1 MMDHGIPA
9 QRPAIDPHPGLW
21 EIPLGNYVAPPDSE
35 CERYGIPPGLR
46 SALAKRQDYFQAENG
61 EITGMDWNLWNE
73 YAMTPAEFLATLKYT
88 LDLHLNGNRSP
99 MTVGFHSELYT
110 IRRDGKTDPGIILS
124 RRAAVEAF
132 LAYAL
137 SKPEV
142 RLVDHRELLA
152 WLAHPVL
159 LRRE

>member
-1 MMDHGIPA
+1 MRA
-9 QRPAIDPHPGLW
+9 T
-21 EIPLGNYVAPPDSE
+21 
-35 CERYGIPPGLR
+35 
-46 SALAKRQDYFQAENG
+46 LAKRKDYFQVENG

-88 LDLHLNGNRSP
+88 LDLHLEGNRSP

-110 IRRDGKTDPGIILS
+110 IRRDGKTDADLIRA

-142 RLVDHRELLA
+142 RLVDHRELLE
-152 WLAHPVL
+152 WLADPVL
-159 LRRE
+159 LRDEGNR